1 MFEIITVRK
10 NVRNIRKN
18 VNVHTDL
25 RFATIAHVEL
35 DTPASEYEIR
45 FYEIRKTT
53 ITLHRYPK
61 LNAPTAMFD
70 ATQ

>member
-35 DTPASEYEIR
+35 DTPDASEVR
-45 FYEIRKTT
+45 DTF
-53 ITLHRYPK
+53 L
-61 LNAPTAMFD
+61 
-70 ATQ
+70 